1 MLFQR
6 ENLYKVITIQLYKY
20 WNTMEPYDNTPFK
33 KYVKTDEQ
41 KYIHKNKIEWMF
53 CFEECLYLCDNN
65 RGCGIDNL
73 YTLCNKI
80 NPSDFKELYKKIDET
95 TNLYVKPK

>member
-1 MLFQR
+1 
-6 ENLYKVITIQLYKY
+6 
-20 WNTMEPYDNTPFK
+20 METSDNSNPLPF
-33 KYVKTDEQ
+33 YVKTDEM

-53 CFEECLYLCDNN
+53 HSDDCLYMCSDN
-65 RGCGIDNL
+65 RGCGIDNIH
-73 YTLCNKI
+73 TICNKI